1 VRAQSPL
8 GRPATTYLLPATVS
22 GTTGVGRGR
31 PERRPGTVR
40 TWIAPRER
48 AAVAASAY
56 GDAADAV
63 DQAVADTIRVNRTDL
78 RILGVI
84 YQHGPTSAGRLAAAV
99 GLSPAATTE
108 AVQRLTARELLARD
122 TDPADRRRA
131 VITVGAGGA
140 GLAERFYGPVGE
152 AAQALLE
159 RYTDAELEVIADF
172 LERARDLQLAEARR
186 IRG

>member
-1 VRAQSPL
+1 VPKQS
-8 GRPATTYLLPATVS
+8 AV
-22 GTTGVGRGR
+22 
-31 PERRPGTVR
+31 
-40 TWIAPRER
+40 ER
-48 AAVAASAY
+48 AAVAAAAY

-84 YQHGPTSAGRLAAAV
+84 YQHGPLSAGRLAAAV

-108 AVQRLTARELLARD
+108 AVQRLVARELLARD

-131 VITVGAGGA
+131 VITVGAAGA

-159 RYTDAELEVIADF
+159 RYTDAELGVIADF
-172 LERARDLQLAEARR
+172 LERGRDLQLAEARR

>member
-1 VRAQSPL
+1 M
-8 GRPATTYLLPATVS
+8 
-22 GTTGVGRGR
+22 
-31 PERRPGTVR
+31 
-40 TWIAPRER
+40 ER
-48 AAVAASAY
+48 AAVAAAAY

-63 DQAVADTIRVNRTDL
+63 DQAVADVIHVNRTDL

-108 AVQRLTARELLARD
+108 AVQRLAARELLARD

-131 VITVGAGGA
+131 VITVGAAGA

-159 RYTDAELEVIADF
+159 RYTDAELAVIADF
-172 LERARDLQLAEARR
+172 LERGRDLQLAEAQR

>member
-1 VRAQSPL
+1 V
-8 GRPATTYLLPATVS
+8 
-22 GTTGVGRGR
+22 
-31 PERRPGTVR
+31 
-40 TWIAPRER
+40 ER
-48 AAVAASAY
+48 AAVAAAAY

-63 DQAVADTIRVNRTDL
+63 DQAVADVIHVNRTDL

-84 YQHGPTSAGRLAAAV
+84 YQHGPTSAGLLAAAV

-108 AVQRLTARELLARD
+108 AVQRLAARELLARD

-131 VITVGAGGA
+131 VITVGAAGA

-159 RYTDAELEVIADF
+159 RYTDAELAVIADF
-172 LERARDLQLAEARR
+172 LERGRDLQLAEAQR

>member
-1 VRAQSPL
+1 MPKQS
-8 GRPATTYLLPATVS
+8 AV
-22 GTTGVGRGR
+22 
-31 PERRPGTVR
+31 
-40 TWIAPRER
+40 ER
-48 AAVAASAY
+48 AARAAAAY

-63 DQAVADTIRVNRTDL
+63 DQAVADAIRVNRTDL

-108 AVQRLTARELLARD
+108 AVQRLVARELLARD

-131 VITVGAGGA
+131 VITVGAGGV

-159 RYTDAELEVIADF
+159 RYGDAELAVIADF

>member
-1 VRAQSPL
+1 MPKQS
-8 GRPATTYLLPATVS
+8 AV
-22 GTTGVGRGR
+22 
-31 PERRPGTVR
+31 
-40 TWIAPRER
+40 ER
-48 AAVAASAY
+48 AARAAAAY

-63 DQAVADTIRVNRTDL
+63 DQAVADAIRVNRTDL

-108 AVQRLTARELLARD
+108 AVQRLVARELLARD

-131 VITVGAGGA
+131 VITVGAA
-140 GLAERFYGPVGE
+140 GVGLGEHFYGPVGE

-159 RYTDAELEVIADF
+159 GYADAELAVIADF

>member
-1 VRAQSPL
+1 VPKQS
-8 GRPATTYLLPATVS
+8 AA
-22 GTTGVGRGR
+22 
-31 PERRPGTVR
+31 
-40 TWIAPRER
+40 ER
-48 AAVAASAY
+48 AALAAAAY

-63 DQAVADTIRVNRTDL
+63 DQAVADAIRVNRTDL

-108 AVQRLTARELLARD
+108 AVQRLVARELLARD

-131 VITVGAGGA
+131 VITVGAGGV

-159 RYTDAELEVIADF
+159 RYADAELAVIADF